1 MDPRGKGM
9 KAQPNRYSI
18 SVAPHVAPTGRA
30 RCRACKGL
38 VACGAVRLVT
48 LAVVS
53 ERPRRVTKFVR
64 HGTCVSKEL
73 AKLVLQAH
81 GGDVDKV
88 PVVGEVGGEE
98 LERVRAALRE

>member
-1 MDPRGKGM
+1 MGNLRGGTWGAM

-18 SVAPHVAPTGRA
+18 SVAPTGRA

-64 HGTCVSKEL
+64 HGTCVS
-73 AKLVLQAH
+73 AAQAALVLEAY
-81 GGDVDKV
+81 GGEADQV
-88 PVVGEVGGEE
+88 PVVGDVPGDDVK
-98 LERVRAALRE
+98 RVRAVLH

>member
-1 MDPRGKGM
+1 MVRM

-18 SVAPHVAPTGRA
+18 SIAPTGRA

-81 GGDVDKV
+81 GGDVDEVPV

>member
-1 MDPRGKGM
+1 MERGWKPRGKGM

-18 SVAPHVAPTGRA
+18 SIAPTGRA

-81 GGDVDKV
+81 GGDVDEV

-98 LERVRAALRE
+98 LERVRAALR